1 MHYTLTES
9 PMQRHTLRT
18 LLALILVSITLQ
30 LSGQVSDRWVPDI
43 LSDGYEMPNTEQPDD
58 YMGHAVPLIHISHP
72 TRLM

>member
-1 MHYTLTES
+1 MPTASGLHTLTES

-43 LSDGYEMPNTEQPDD
+43 LGDGYEMR
-58 YMGHAVPLIHISHP
+58 HI
-72 TRLM
+72 